1 LATLAVSTGLD
12 PRVCRTM
19 IYLLC
24 KLPTTTHDMKLAQD
38 LFPRI
43 IVMDEDQV
51 VVDGLK
57 MEILEKK
64 NICHAC

>member
-1 LATLAVSTGLD
+1 VATLAVSTGLD

-19 IYLLC
+19 IYLLR

-43 IVMDEDQV
+43 IVMEENQV